1 MRSEILT
8 EAAQGADSFP
18 TSIVMS
24 RMYEFRVTNGLSRH
38 GSSTRRHP
46 FIETGG
52 KSGSDCMCC
61 SFLYIE
67 PVPILF
73 DQTSYIARFS
83 V

>member
-1 MRSEILT
+1 MRNQVLT

-18 TSIVMS
+18 TSSVMG

-38 GSSTRRHP
+38 GTSPGRHT
-46 FIETGG
+46 FTETGR
-52 KSGSDCMCC
+52 KSGPDCMCC
-61 SFLYIE
+61 SFLYIA
-67 PVPILF
+67 PVPAVF